1 MLAARF
7 SAGRG
12 DVLRSLRAVAWL
24 GLLVP
29 LAGAPAAE
37 AAFPGA
43 NGRIAYAQTG
53 QPGGPPALGVVTVAP
68 DGSAQTSVGGGGQPD
83 WSPDGRR
90 LALVVGR
97 GERPSLLYVQAA
109 DGSHRRRVRLPS
121 LGRYTR
127 GPTHP
132 RWTADG
138 RHIVFL
144 AFTKG
149 EEPRSALFRV
159 RTDGRGRRLVR
170 RFARNMYVS
179 FAPSPDG
186 RRIAFS
192 EVVRNPNA
200 IALFAMPASG
210 GHALRLATLGAAAE
224 PPGRIDW
231 SPDSARVTFDGDGVQ
246 MAQADGG
253 GLTSVAADGREPTFS
268 PDGRQ
273 VAFVHFSA
281 TRSEGSYPTVIDVAT
296 PDGSDRHTVATD
308 ARGVAWPTW
317 QPLPAG

>member
-1 MLAARF
+1 MPCSSVLALPAVV
-7 SAGRG
+7 A
-12 DVLRSLRAVAWL
+12 SLAVA
-24 GLLVP
+24 P
-29 LAGAPAAE
+29 IAH

-43 NGRIAYAQTG
+43 NGRIAYALTG
-53 QPGGPPALGVVTVAP
+53 QPGVAPASGLVTVAP
-68 DGSAQTSVGGGGQPD
+68 DGSGAAAAGSGGQAD

-90 LALVVGR
+90 MVLVVGR
-97 GERPSLLYVQAA
+97 ALCVQAA
-109 DGSHRRRVRLPS
+109 DGSHRRRVRLPA
-121 LGRYTR
+121 LGRYTQ
-127 GPTHP
+127 GPAAP

-159 RTDGRGRRLVR
+159 RTDGRGRRLLR
-170 RFARNMYVS
+170 RFPRNTDVS

-192 EVVRNPNA
+192 EFVRNPNA

-210 GHALRLATLGAAAE
+210 GHALRLATLGAAAQ

-231 SPDSARVTFDGDGVQ
+231 SPDSARMTLDGDGVQ
-246 MAQADGG
+246 IAQADGS
-253 GLTSVAADGREPTFS
+253 GLVSVAADGREPTFS

-273 VAFVHFSA
+273 VAFVHFSD
-281 TRSEGSYPTVIDVAT
+281 TRSEGSYPTVIDLVTA
-296 PDGSDRHTVATD
+296 DGSDRHTVVRD

-317 QPLPAG
+317 QPVPAG